1 MFPFVAIVLTCV
13 VTKYTSLYLVHLF
26 VLINFYSIRACPVEF
41 MLRWMYVLNLK
52 SLSTWNLYDI
62 CIFDYPWPHCKS
74 FCYCFCYNSKCFC
87 QCHEYFLWGWIFNSF
102 CKLVKFTCEDLS
114 KRVFLHSSLV
124 TRGKASLDLLRTK
137 RAALP
142 KSSVAYHLSDIWSR
156 CQLPTI
162 IINIMI
168 IYVSESFFRNCWKW
182 QMLFAH
188 LKL

>member
-1 MFPFVAIVLTCV
+1 MHAL
-13 VTKYTSLYLVHLF
+13 
-26 VLINFYSIRACPVEF
+26 
-41 MLRWMYVLNLK
+41 LNLCFAECMYWTWK
-52 SLSTWNLYDI
+52 VCQHETYMTFVFLIIHGPIAKAFATAFVIILSAFASAMNI
-62 CIFDYPWPHCKS
+62 
-74 FCYCFCYNSKCFC
+74 
-87 QCHEYFLWGWIFNSF
+87 FLWGWIFNSF